1 MRMSF
6 LAELK
11 RRNVFR
17 VGIAYAVAAWV
28 LLQVLDVVGEI
39 LELPAWGGKLI
50 LAIIVAGFFV
60 TLFVAWAFELT
71 PEGIKRESQVD
82 RSQSITSHTSRKLD
96 RVIIG
101 FLLIAVVILLGDR
114 FILNPAIQEATKTAD
129 QASQQRAAEDLD
141 AARISF
147 SKSIAVLPLVN
158 LSALAENAFFVGGLH
173 DEILNH
179 LSRVEGLQVVS
190 RTSVMPYFDT
200 DKSLHTIG
208 KELGADYVVE
218 GSVRR
223 IANHVRVIVQLI
235 EASSDRHL
243 WANNFDRELQDEFAA
258 QSTVAEEIA
267 RSIQRELL
275 PNSVGAVGGLPT
287 DSVKAYDLYTRAQS
301 IFRTEVESESTFRRQ
316 RELLEQAVAEDPAFV
331 EAWGMLNEVL
341 DHSIRSLLM
350 RGWFVPEGADP
361 DEVQDELAAASKR
374 ALDRAVSLDPDNF
387 WTLLARHHN
396 PLSENNPGWVEE
408 AEAVVDRMVRE
419 YPDQALGWLALGWG
433 GHYRGDNELAD
444 SAFLKAIELDPFH
457 AYVVYSSLW
466 YFRNVG
472 NQEMVDVLFERLAK
486 IAPEKGEETR
496 LSEAGVDTR
505 LFNLVQAFW
514 QTPDER
520 LIDRHG
526 EILFDTDARFASSIS
541 EVHHAVDHWAM
552 RNDPDRILAL
562 QDRLE
567 MPASPSFLDVLW
579 FNRLAL
585 VMATLHLER
594 GERESAE
601 YFARMVLATEPLP
614 QAKFPGTVVSN
625 HAFYSGAC
633 TVLGDQD
640 CARRWAE
647 EALENAGDEDFW
659 SNFSAYL
666 AVSTVDLERA
676 VRLILGEKAR
686 NPRWLGTDIIAT
698 FQIANR
704 HLLRNPDMIAFY
716 RGEGKWMDYLSKRMP
731 EYAAD

>member
-1 MRMSF
+1 MSF

-50 LAIIVAGFFV
+50 LVIIVTGFFV

-71 PEGIKRESQVD
+71 PEGIKRESEVD
-82 RSQSITSHTSRKLD
+82 RSQSVTTKTGRKLD

-101 FLLIAVVILLGDR
+101 FLVIAVVILLGDR
-114 FILNPAIQEATKTAD
+114 FFLNPAIQEAQKGGD
-129 QASQQRAAEDLD
+129 QGLQQGATENLD
-141 AARISF
+141 AASN
-147 SKSIAVLPLVN
+147 SLEKSIAVLPLVN
-158 LSALAENAFFVGGLH
+158 LSTLAENAFFVGGLH

-200 DKSLHTIG
+200 DKSLRMIG
-208 KELGADYVVE
+208 EELGADYVVE

-235 EASSDRHL
+235 EAGSDRHL

-258 QSTVAEEIA
+258 QSIVAGEIA
-267 RSIQRELL
+267 RSIQHELL
-275 PNSVGAVGGLPT
+275 PDSVGALGGLPT
-287 DSVKAYDLYTRAQS
+287 DSVKAYDLYTRAQN
-301 IFRTEVESESTFRRQ
+301 IARTEVESESTFRRQ
-316 RELLEQAVAEDPAFV
+316 RELLEQAVAEDPTFV

-350 RGWFVPEGADP
+350 SGWFVPEGADA
-361 DEVQDELAAASKR
+361 DAVQDELAAASR
-374 ALDRAVSLDPDNF
+374 RTLDRAISLDPDNF

-396 PLSENNPGWVEE
+396 PLAENTPGFAEE
-408 AEAVVDRMVRE
+408 ADALVDRMGVE

-433 GHYRGDNELAD
+433 HHYRDDMESAN

-457 AYVVYSSLW
+457 AGVVYSSLW
-466 YFRNVG
+466 HFRG
-472 NQEMVDVLFERLAK
+472 AGDQEMVTKLFNRLAE
-486 IAPEKGEETR
+486 IAPEKGEQTR
-496 LSEAGVDTR
+496 LSEASVDTR

-526 EILFDTDARFASSIS
+526 EILFNPDTHFASPVS
-541 EVHHAVDHWAM
+541 EIVHKLNHWSM
-552 RNDPDRILAL
+552 RNEPDRILDL

-567 MPASPSFLDVLW
+567 LPASSHFFDVLW
-579 FNRLAL
+579 FNRTAL
-585 VMATLHLER
+585 TMAILHLAR
-594 GERESAE
+594 GEQESAE
-601 YFARMVLATEPLP
+601 YLARKVLATESLP

-625 HAFYSGAC
+625 HAFYSNAC
-633 TVLGDQD
+633 AVLGDQD
-640 CARRWAE
+640 CAARWAE
-647 EALENAGDEDFW
+647 KALENAGSENFW
-659 SNFSAYL
+659 SGFNAYQ
-666 AVSTVDLERA
+666 AIAMVDLDRA

-686 NPRWLGTDIIAT
+686 DPHWMGTDIIAT

-704 HLLRNPDMIAFY
+704 HLLRHPDIIAFY
-716 RGEGKWMDYLSKRMP
+716 QEEGKWLGYLSKWMP